1 MKILFVTNKVR
12 AYALGFENVFTP
24 LLSLGHEIVWAA
36 DFSDFVGDRNKI
48 PCKTIQIDIYSYP
61 FHRTNIKAYKQLK
74 QIIKEEKIE
83 AIQCSTP
90 IGGTLA
96 RLAAWRCGIKNVIYA
111 AHGFMFFNGAPL
123 INRTLYKWPELL
135 LARVTDTLITINE
148 EDYRAAQSFKLR
160 GNTRPYMIHG
170 AGINVG
176 VQVNIDKSKKR
187 KELGLN
193 DSDIVVVSAGDLN
206 PNKNNRIVIEAFSH
220 IKNKHIHYAI
230 CGTGMLEEELRQLA
244 KKLDVEENI
253 HFLGFR
259 RDMPEIL
266 ASSDIF
272 VMPSFREGVP
282 RAIMEAM
289 DLGLP
294 CVGSKTRG
302 IADLIEEGKGG
313 FVSKPKDSKGFAKI
327 ITELAEN
334 PEMRHN
340 FGMFNQEKVKMYSKE
355 IVMDELTSIYKTVLK

>member
-12 AYALGFENVFTP
+12 AYALGFENVFIP

-48 PCKTIQIDIYSYP
+48 PCKTVQIDIYSYP
-61 FHRTNIKAYKQLK
+61 FHRTNIKAYKQIK
-74 QIIKEEKIE
+74 HIIKEEKIE

-96 RLAAWRCGIKNVIYA
+96 RLAAWRCGVKNVIYT
-111 AHGFMFFNGAPL
+111 AHGFMFFKGAPFV
-123 INRTLYKWPELL
+123 NRTLYKWPELL
-135 LARVTDTLITINE
+135 LARVTDTLITIIE
-148 EDYRAAQSFKLR
+148 EDYHAAQSFRLR
-160 GNTRPYMIHG
+160 GNTKPYMIHG

-220 IKNKHIHYAI
+220 IKNKHIHYAL
-230 CGTGMLEEELRQLA
+230 CGTGMLEEELKQLA
-244 KKLDVEENI
+244 KKLGVEDNI

-259 RDMPEIL
+259 SDMPEIL

-302 IADLIEEGKGG
+302 VADLIEDGKGG
-313 FVSKPKDSKGFAKI
+313 FVIKPNDSMGFAKV
-327 ITELAEN
+327 ITELAEK
-334 PEMRHN
+334 PEMRQR
-340 FGMFNQEKVKMYSKE
+340 FGQFNKEKVKMYSKE
-355 IVMDELTSIYKTVLK
+355 IVRKELTDIYRKVLR